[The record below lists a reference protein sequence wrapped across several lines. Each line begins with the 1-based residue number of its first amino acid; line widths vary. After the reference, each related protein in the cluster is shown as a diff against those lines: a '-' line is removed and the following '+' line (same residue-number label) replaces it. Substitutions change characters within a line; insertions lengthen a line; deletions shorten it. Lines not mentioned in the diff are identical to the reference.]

1 MPNLLAS
8 SLMAVNSL
16 ATWPFDCIME
26 TFKVVAASSA
36 SAKALIGTPKAPAPT
51 AAAAPARTPVSE
63 TLPIKSCAFLC
74 CRTRSLSRF

>member
-1 MPNLLAS
+1 VPNLLAS

-36 SAKALIGTPKAPAPT
+36 SANALIGTPKAPAPT
-51 AAAAPARTPVSE
+51 AAAAARTPVSE